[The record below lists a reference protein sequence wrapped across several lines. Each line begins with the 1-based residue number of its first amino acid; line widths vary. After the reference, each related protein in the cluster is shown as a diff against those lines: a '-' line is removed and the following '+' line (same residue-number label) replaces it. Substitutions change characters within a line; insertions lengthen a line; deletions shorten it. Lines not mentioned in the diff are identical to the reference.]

1 MLFFFFFDC
10 FRIIILTLYS
20 HRQYTTSTIDKI
32 KTSSFY
38 IQCLWH
44 NSLLIYSY
52 KSSVS
57 IKSCRIFAKFAR
69 RKKSSMNLNLAC
81 RKCFLIDESSFLHFF
96 LSMLWMR
103 KRCRSHKKTSK
114 FHYHS
119 RINKIRQ
126 KLNSIRIQ
134 YICRSIFAIT
144 TKTIFFDCTMFEAI
158 SEFFW
163 NVYIFSTYDNIFF
176 HH

>member
-1 MLFFFFFDC
+1 LILLFDDKCELSF
-10 FRIIILTLYS
+10 YS

-32 KTSSFY
+32 KTSSLY

-52 KSSVS
+52 KSSIS
-57 IKSCRIFAKFAR
+57 IKSCRVFAKFVR
-69 RKKSSMNLNLAC
+69 REKNSMNLDFAC
-81 RKCFLIDESSFLHFF
+81 RKCLLIDESSSLRLFF
-96 LSMLWMR
+96 AMLWIR

-119 RINKIRQ
+119 RINRIRQ
-126 KLNSIRIQ
+126 KSNLIRIQ

-144 TKTIFFDCTMFEAI
+144 TKTIFFVRTMLETI

-163 NVYIFSTYDNIFF
+163 VVYIHSTYDNISF